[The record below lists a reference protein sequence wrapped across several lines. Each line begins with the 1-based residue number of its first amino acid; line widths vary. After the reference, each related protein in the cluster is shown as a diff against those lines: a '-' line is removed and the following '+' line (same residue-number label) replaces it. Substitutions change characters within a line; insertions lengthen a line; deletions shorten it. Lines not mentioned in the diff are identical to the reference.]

1 MLESLKIT
9 KLSTK
14 DPLSRDN
21 FQELPMVREEER
33 SKIVG
38 KAFSSIF
45 LMKFGD
51 FTIVMKSETF
61 QLPRHIETNKEIWYV
76 LD

>member
-9 KLSTK
+9 KSSTK
-14 DPLSRDN
+14 DPLLRDN
-21 FQELPMVREEER
+21 FQELLMGQEEER
-33 SKIVG
+33 SKIAG
-38 KAFSSIF
+38 KAFSSTF
-45 LMKFGD
+45 LTKSGD

-61 QLPRHIETNKEIWYV
+61 QLLRLIETNKEIWYA